1 MKLRNKMKKNKTK
14 EIKYYE
20 FEGRKYFFSDKNLA
34 KNNDGHSIIFND
46 GEQTRKISLLYAS
59 TDYFAFSNII
69 EKLGVSSE
77 ELKQEF
83 PKARRAL
90 FLYEIKDMNND
101 NESENMENN
110 NEVS

>member
-1 MKLRNKMKKNKTK
+1 MKKNKTK
-14 EIKYYE
+14 EIKYYD
-20 FEGRKYFFSDKNLA
+20 FEGRKYFFSDKNLV
-34 KNNDGHSIIFND
+34 KNNEDHSILFND

-90 FLYEIKDMNND
+90 FLYEIEDMNN
-101 NESENMENN
+101 EGENMENN

>member
-1 MKLRNKMKKNKTK
+1 MKKNKTK

-20 FEGRKYFFSDKNLA
+20 LEGGKYFLSDKNLV
-34 KNNDGHSIIFND
+34 KNNEDHSFLFND

-59 TDYFAFSNII
+59 TDYFACSSFLEKFGVTY
-69 EKLGVSSE
+69 EKLE
-77 ELKQEF
+77 QEF

-90 FLYEIKDMNND
+90 FLYEIEDIN

>member
-1 MKLRNKMKKNKTK
+1 MKKNKTK

-34 KNNDGHSIIFND
+34 KNNDGHSILFND
-46 GEQTRKISLLYAS
+46 GEQTKKISLLYAS
-59 TDYFAFSNII
+59 TDFFGYSNLL
-69 EKLGVSSE
+69 EKFGVSSA
-77 ELKQEF
+77 ELEQEF

-90 FLYEIKDMNND
+90 FLYEIEDMN

>member
-1 MKLRNKMKKNKTK
+1 MKKNKTK

-20 FEGRKYFFSDKNLA
+20 FEGKKYFFSDKNLV
-34 KNNDGHSIIFND
+34 KNNEDFSILFND

-59 TDYFAFSNII
+59 TDYFACSSFLEKFGVTY
-69 EKLGVSSE
+69 EKLE
-77 ELKQEF
+77 QEF
-83 PKARRAL
+83 PKSRRAL
-90 FLYEIKDMNND
+90 FLYKIEDMN

>member
-1 MKLRNKMKKNKTK
+1 MKKNKTK

-20 FEGRKYFFSDKNLA
+20 FEGRKYFFSDKNLV
-34 KNNDGHSIIFND
+34 KNSGCRSILFND
-46 GEQTRKISLLYAS
+46 GEQTKKISLLYAS

-77 ELKQEF
+77 ELEQEF

-90 FLYEIKDMNND
+90 FLYEIEAMN

>member
-1 MKLRNKMKKNKTK
+1 MKKNKTK

-20 FEGRKYFFSDKNLA
+20 FEEKKYFFSDKNLV
-34 KNNDGHSIIFND
+34 KNNEDHTILFND
-46 GEQTRKISLLYAS
+46 GGQTKRISLLYAS
-59 TDYFAFSNII
+59 TDYFECSNLL
-69 EKLGVSSE
+69 EKFGVSSE

-90 FLYEIKDMNND
+90 FLYEIEVMNND

>member
-1 MKLRNKMKKNKTK
+1 M
-14 EIKYYE
+14 
-20 FEGRKYFFSDKNLA
+20 
-34 KNNDGHSIIFND
+34 KNNEDHSILFND

-59 TDYFAFSNII
+59 TDYFMCSNII

-77 ELKQEF
+77 ELEQEF

-90 FLYEIKDMNND
+90 FLYEI
-101 NESENMENN
+101 ENMENN